1 MRVSISLSDYPSE
14 DIRGRLTDLAAAA
27 DEAGVDTIWLP
38 DHLIQANPWST
49 PEAEILET
57 YTTLGYIAAVTS
69 RVRLGA
75 MVTPVSYRFPASVVK
90 AVTTLDVLSG
100 GRAWFGIGAGYS
112 EDEAAQMGLPFPPVA
127 TRFTQLDEALRI
139 ALRMW
144 SGDSSPFEGEH
155 YRLSRPINSPQSLQR
170 PHPPI
175 LIGGVGEKKTLR
187 LVARYADACNLSD
200 KPDQGATIRRKL
212 DVLARH
218 CEAVGRPFDAIQK
231 TVSTRFIDGES
242 PADFTTRAETL
253 RGYGCD
259 HLVLFSVW
267 TVERL
272 AELGKLITAVTD
284 V

>member
-1 MRVSISLSDYPSE
+1 MRVSISLSDYPAE
-14 DIRGRLTDLAAAA
+14 DIRGRLGELARAA

-38 DHLIQANPWST
+38 DHLIQANPWSR

-75 MVTPVSYRFPASVVK
+75 MVTPVSYRFPAAVVK
-90 AVTTLDVLSG
+90 AVTTVDVLSG

-112 EDEAAQMGLPFPPVA
+112 EDEAARMGLPFPAVS
-127 TRFTQLDEALRI
+127 TRFEQLDEALRI
-139 ALRMW
+139 ALQMW
-144 SGDSSPFEGEH
+144 SGDETAFDGSH
-155 YRLSRPINSPQSLQR
+155 YQLTQPINSPQSVQR

-175 LIGGVGEKKTLR
+175 LIGGVGEKKTFR
-187 LVARYADACNLSD
+187 LVAKYADACNLSD

-212 DVLARH
+212 SILSQH
-218 CEAVGRPFDAIQK
+218 CDTVGRPFDAIEK
-231 TVSTRFIDGES
+231 TVSTRFIEGES
-242 PADFTTRAETL
+242 PEDFTARAEVL

-259 HLVLFSVW
+259 HIVLFSVW
-267 TVERL
+267 TVEAL
-272 AELGKLITAVTD
+272 QALGKLIAAVTE

>member
-14 DIRGRLTDLAAAA
+14 HIRGRLADLAAAA

-75 MVTPVSYRFPASVVK
+75 MVTPVSYRFPASIVK

-112 EDEAAQMGLPFPPVA
+112 EDEAGQMGLPFPPVA
-127 TRFTQLDEALRI
+127 TRFAQLDEALRI

-144 SGDSSPFEGEH
+144 SGDTSAFEGDH
-155 YRLSRPINSPQSLQR
+155 YRLTRPINSPQSLQR

-187 LVARYADACNLSD
+187 LVAQYADACNLSD
-200 KPDQGATIRRKL
+200 KPDQGATIRHKL

-218 CEAVGRPFDAIQK
+218 CEAVDRPFDAIQK

-242 PADFTTRAETL
+242 PAEFTARAETL
-253 RGYGCD
+253 RSYGCD

-272 AELGKLITAVTD
+272 AELGKLIAAVTD